1 MAVLQLFFPFKALS
15 LCCSPSSLSSHN
27 PTPYYSSLMQPS
39 CNPLSLITQSSLLFS
54 ASPLQLQESLTRPSR
69 LPDNPV
75 PLLKI
80 PFFPFSRHN
89 MINHS
94 CPQRSTVVGLL
105 RGPSTLTILLRDT
118 QSSGHLPK
126 PSSKLCLSLFTTR
139 LKQLSSNEGLT
150 VCH

>member
-15 LCCSPSSLSSHN
+15 LCCSPSSLSSHD
-27 PTPYYSSLMQPS
+27 PSPYYSSLMQPL

-54 ASPLQLQESLTRPSR
+54 ASPPELQESLTRPSR
-69 LPDNPV
+69 LPDNPI

-94 CPQRSTVVGLL
+94 L
-105 RGPSTLTILLRDT
+105 GPSAIQQRWIVEGPFYFNHP
-118 QSSGHLPK
+118 SERHPIFR
-126 PSSKLCLSLFTTR
+126 PSSKA
-139 LKQLSSNEGLT
+139 LKQTLLVFVHYT
-150 VCH
+150 LKTAVIQ